1 MGTVGET
8 RHQAAGLLSP
18 TQIIFYM
25 LELLMLLAGL
35 TEVCEVYLGLF
46 LQA

>member
-18 TQIIFYM
+18 TQIIFYT

-35 TEVCEVYLGLF
+35 TERCVKF
-46 LQA
+46 I